1 MASGGLEGDPARE
14 RRGVDEEGSLA
25 SPEVG
30 EGEGG
35 GVDLVLCHQT
45 PHVHHLLTQ
54 VESGTPRNT
63 AGHTGQGSRGMQ
75 FIKSQFT
82 KRRSISSN
90 GITATYNNSSLQQ
103 CFSKKDNAFFNK
115 KYLSSYLSMSTFKHC
130 VD

>member
-25 SPEVG
+25 SPTVR

-75 FIKSQFT
+75 
-82 KRRSISSN
+82 
-90 GITATYNNSSLQQ
+90 TYGWVFLKVNWQQLRNCHLQ
-103 CFSKKDNAFFNK
+103 
-115 KYLSSYLSMSTFKHC
+115 Y
-130 VD
+130 

>member
-75 FIKSQFT
+75 THSWVISFIKSQFT
-82 KRRSISSN
+82 KRRSIGSN
-90 GITATYNNSSLQQ
+90 SQ
-103 CFSKKDNAFFNK
+103 
-115 KYLSSYLSMSTFKHC
+115 
-130 VD
+130 

>member
-1 MASGGLEGDPARE
+1 MASGGLVGDPARE
-14 RRGVDEEGSLA
+14 RRGVDEEGSLG
-25 SPEVG
+25 SPTVR

-63 AGHTGQGSRGMQ
+63 AGHREQGSRGMHSHGWVIS

-82 KRRSISSN
+82 KQRSQLCN
-90 GITATYNNSSLQQ
+90 YHLQ
-103 CFSKKDNAFFNK
+103 
-115 KYLSSYLSMSTFKHC
+115 
-130 VD
+130 